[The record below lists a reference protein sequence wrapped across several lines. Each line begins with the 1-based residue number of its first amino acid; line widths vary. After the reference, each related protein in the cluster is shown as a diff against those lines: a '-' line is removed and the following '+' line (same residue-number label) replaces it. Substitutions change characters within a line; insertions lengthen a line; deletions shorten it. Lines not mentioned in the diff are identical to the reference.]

1 MTLSERSIPD
11 KNLIG
16 WRRRQRGSLTVRL
29 LEARSHSSKLTGHA
43 SILAGGPVAAAQSED
58 LGGSLDIRAA
68 EVEALRAEELV
79 GQREGAPL
87 APLI

>member
-43 SILAGGPVAAAQSED
+43 SILAGGLVAAAQSED

-68 EVEALRAEELV
+68 EVEALRAEEIV